1 MAVDLA
7 DDQYI
12 ESLKRAVTPLGST
25 APDVDDSVWLGYL
38 TDAFWMARLDG
49 FMLGF
54 SADPDGTVTGPN
66 GEDLPQQY
74 IALIVL
80 YAGIRTLQLQILNT
94 APGFKAKAGPV
105 EYEQD
110 SASASVLTEMLKQLR
125 AVQQRVIDELVGVGQ
140 SPTLYLDALSVRT
153 FDSASYWGSIELTG

>member
-7 DDQYI
+7 DEQYI
-12 ESLKRAVTPLGST
+12 DSLKRAVTPLGS
-25 APDVDDSVWLGYL
+25 ALFDGVDEAIWVGYL

-49 FMLGF
+49 FMAGF
-54 SADPDGTVTGPN
+54 TESDGIITGPN

-80 YAGIRTLQLQILNT
+80 YAGIRALQLQILNT
-94 APGFKAKAGPV
+94 APGFRAKAGPV
-105 EYEQD
+105 EYEQA

-125 AVQQRVIDELVGVGQ
+125 AVQDRIINELAGVGQ
-140 SPTLYLDALSVRT
+140 TATLYLDALSART
-153 FDSASYWGSIELTG
+153 FESASYWGSIELTS